1 MRVWLIGA
9 DRGGV
14 KALQQL
20 AKNEDIDVIV
30 SAREERP
37 QAMSEG
43 LIDHVD
49 YVEFVTPAN
58 VNTLARRIRP
68 DLILID
74 SAADERAY
82 GRMSGGL
89 VFSDSMVNEI
99 AAVCDYPC
107 LIV

>member
-9 DRGGV
+9 DRGGIE
-14 KALQQL
+14 ALQQL
-20 AKNEDIDVIV
+20 GKNQEIHIVI
-30 SAREERP
+30 SARTERP
-37 QAMSEG
+37 EAMQQG

-58 VNTLARRIRP
+58 INNLARRIRP

-74 SAADERAY
+74 ATADERSY

-89 VFSDSMVNEI
+89 VFSDSMVAEI

-107 LIV
+107 LIL